1 MAWSTNTSGR
11 SVMRLNLT
19 DMGNLVLL
27 DEHNAT
33 VWQSFDNPTDSL
45 VPGQKLVAESKNHV
59 AYSQNSISGTK
70 TSNAPSYVRFWNG
83 SLALFIRSSEPG
95 EPDGSVSILRASS
108 AQYLRLWPDGN
119 LKVYEWLG

>member
-1 MAWSTNTSGR
+1 MRDADGAMAWSTNTSGR

-45 VPGQKLVAESKNHV
+45 VPGQKLVAGQKL
-59 AYSQNSISGTK
+59 T
-70 TSNAPSYVRFWNG
+70 T
-83 SLALFIRSSEPG
+83 
-95 EPDGSVSILRASS
+95 SVSTTS
-108 AQYLRLWPDGN
+108 WTDGN
-119 LKVYEWLG
+119 LFSFSVTDK